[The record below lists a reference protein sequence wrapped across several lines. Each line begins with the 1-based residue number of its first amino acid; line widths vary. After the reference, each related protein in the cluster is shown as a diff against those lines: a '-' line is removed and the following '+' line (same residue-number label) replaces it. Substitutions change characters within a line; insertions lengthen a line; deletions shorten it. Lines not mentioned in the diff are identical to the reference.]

1 MARMVQCY
9 VTGVVGNSSEFYKI
23 GKRWFKD
30 KETYIK
36 YLISKD
42 ITYKDILELLTEDK
56 DVVLPESVKKQIIKA
71 ILNECK

>member
-1 MARMVQCY
+1 MARMVPCY
-9 VTGVVGNSSEFYKI
+9 VTGVVGDSSEFYKI

-56 DVVLPESVKKQIIKA
+56 DVVLPESVKKQIIEV
-71 ILNECK
+71 ILNEYK

>member
-1 MARMVQCY
+1 MARMVPCY
-9 VTGVVGNSSEFYKI
+9 VTGVVGDSSEFYKI

-42 ITYKDILELLTEDK
+42 ITYKDILELLTEDN
-56 DVVLPESVKKQIIKA
+56 DVVLPESVKKQIIEV